1 MAGLP
6 GAHCR
11 PENRVRSPRHPG
23 RVLAPAHPGAGWPCP
38 DPRPR
43 PAPRPHGLIGG
54 PGRPLKTLEVKHQL
68 PTASAA
74 PDRAFSVLPGAVCMA
89 LEGNNFYC
97 SRPVS
102 SLKFYMQQKP
112 HHLTDC

>member
-11 PENRVRSPRHPG
+11 PENRVRSPRRSG
-23 RVLAPAHPGAGWPCP
+23 RHPGAGWP
-38 DPRPR
+38 RPAPGPH
-43 PAPRPHGLIGG
+43 PAPRPHSLIGG
-54 PGRPLKTLEVKHQL
+54 PGRPLKMLEVKHQL

-74 PDRAFSVLPGAVCMA
+74 PDRASSVLPGAVCMA
-89 LEGNNFYC
+89 LEGNNSYC

-102 SLKFYMQQKP
+102 SLKFYVQQKP